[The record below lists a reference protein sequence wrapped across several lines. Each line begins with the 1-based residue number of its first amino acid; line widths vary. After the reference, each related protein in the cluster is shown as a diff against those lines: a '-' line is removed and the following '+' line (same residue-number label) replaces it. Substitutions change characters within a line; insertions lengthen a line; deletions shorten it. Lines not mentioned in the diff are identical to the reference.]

1 MNETMRRDVVIDPTG
16 TKDNLLQTEVEK
28 MGWNSVLSDG
38 KQQFCCCEME
48 AVYLPI
54 HVGFDLLLSGAKTRP

>member
-16 TKDNLLQTEVEK
+16 TKYNLLQTEVEK

-48 AVYLPI
+48 AVYLQSP
-54 HVGFDLLLSGAKTRP
+54 HKLLAYTCIRRF